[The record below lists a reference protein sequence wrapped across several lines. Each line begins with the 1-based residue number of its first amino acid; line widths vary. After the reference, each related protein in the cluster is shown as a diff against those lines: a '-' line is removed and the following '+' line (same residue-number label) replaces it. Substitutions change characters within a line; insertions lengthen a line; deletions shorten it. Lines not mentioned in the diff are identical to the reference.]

1 MLFQTFEFLVFLMVV
16 AYLYYH
22 LARRHRLILLV
33 LASYL
38 FYWVWSV
45 KYSILM
51 LASTALDYFM
61 ALLISRSNHPGHRRL
76 FLLGS
81 VAGNLGLL
89 GYFKYTNFALQS
101 LQASLAAMGLPV
113 SPLTLHVILPLGISF
128 YTFQEMSYTIDVYR
142 GQTKVCRDPITMAAF
157 VSFFPHLV
165 AGPIMRSS
173 SLIPQIEKEPEYDWA
188 NVRDGINLI
197 LWGLF
202 KKVVLADPI
211 GAYADV
217 IFGAP
222 QRYSGFGMLLGV
234 YAFAFQIY
242 FDFSAYSQIAMGAA
256 RLMGIHLI
264 KNFDLPYMATDISNF
279 WRRWHISLSNW
290 LRDYLYIPLGGSQ
303 RGAGRT
309 YVNLLVTMTLG
320 GLWHGA
326 NWTFVVWG
334 AYHGALLAIT
344 RLAKER
350 APGVFGYP
358 QLEPLLVFL
367 NFHLVCVGWIFF
379 RCASLSQVR
388 LVFARFAAWKPAGLD
403 GELAWLAILIALA
416 ITGQIAYRLARE
428 RLQSLCQAPSRSLE
442 IAYICSMLVLLAAG
456 GAAGVAKFIYFEF

>member
-1 MLFQTFEFLVFLMVV
+1 
-16 AYLYYH
+16 
-22 LARRHRLILLV
+22 
-33 LASYL
+33 
-38 FYWVWSV
+38 
-45 KYSILM
+45 
-51 LASTALDYFM
+51 
-61 ALLISRSNHPGHRRL
+61 
-76 FLLGS
+76 
-81 VAGNLGLL
+81 
-89 GYFKYTNFALQS
+89 
-101 LQASLAAMGLPV
+101 MGVHV

-142 GQTKVCRDPITMAAF
+142 GQTSVCRDPITMAAF

-173 SLIPQIEKEPEYDWA
+173 SLIPQIEKEPEYDWV
-188 NVRDGINLI
+188 NVRDGVNLI

-211 GAYADV
+211 GAYADT
-217 IFGAP
+217 IFAAP
-222 QRYSGFGMLLGV
+222 QQYSGAGMLLGV

-290 LRDYLYIPLGGSQ
+290 LRDYLYIPLGGSK

-309 YVNLLVTMTLG
+309 YINLLVTMILG

-326 NWTFVVWG
+326 NWTFVLWG

-344 RLAKER
+344 RVAKER
-350 APGVFGYP
+350 APGFFAARR
-358 QLEPLLVFL
+358 LEPLLVFI
-367 NFHLVCVGWIFF
+367 NFHLVCIGWIFF
-379 RCASLSQVR
+379 RCASLAHVR
-388 LVFARFAAWKPAGLD
+388 TVFTRFTAWRPAAFD
-403 GELAWLAILIALA
+403 GDLTWLAILIAIA
-416 ITGQIAYRLARE
+416 MAGQIVDRIAHQRLR
-428 RLQSLCQAPSRSLE
+428 RLYETPSRSLE
-442 IAYICSMLVLLAAG
+442 VAYICLILVLLAAG
-456 GAAGVAKFIYFEF
+456 GAAGLAKFIYFEF